1 MATPDHRPVRLCW
14 GPMGERPNT
23 VRHAACLGW
32 SMPVGARFS
41 RPGWFSAFVAR
52 FACATFAQ
60 WVVGFRCSVAERTTQ
75 RPSKTENPQ
84 PKTSCPAQWPREGR
98 GCRGKQISCRTVL
111 GAASDPLLCG
121 RTPWSTCRCRR
132 VGDSVGSLTQRQSE
146 RQQGE
151 GWWSGFP
158 HCAMLLG
165 SSPIELGTSAGEFCD
180 GSRHTL
186 GPQGVTVEPH
196 ASDAACVARVRS
208 IGWVMPALAT

>member
-60 WVVGFRCSVAERTTQ
+60 WVVGFRCSVAERTSQ

-84 PKTSCPAQWPREGR
+84 PKTSSPAQWPRGSR
-98 GCRGKQISCRTVL
+98 GCYREQMACRTVL
-111 GAASDPLLCG
+111 RAPPPFFRLQGHVRRPTADLALARKAICGASVPQTRAA
-121 RTPWSTCRCRR
+121 TRR
-132 VGDSVGSLTQRQSE
+132 VPPR
-146 RQQGE
+146 
-151 GWWSGFP
+151 
-158 HCAMLLG
+158 
-165 SSPIELGTSAGEFCD
+165 GTPYTRLDCP
-180 GSRHTL
+180 R
-186 GPQGVTVEPH
+186 
-196 ASDAACVARVRS
+196 
-208 IGWVMPALAT
+208 PAVPPPCLWNQ